1 MSNFQNSNKYINNK
15 NTKYSLDEIEIS
27 ENNTTHND
35 SLHKGKIL
43 TKTNSK
49 NYINEQNQKK
59 VNYYLALNTIH
70 KITNDTFQEL
80 SLNEFSEINIIN
92 TKDKNISNYIKN
104 PIKKEVI
111 KVGNILK
118 TIKTQ
123 EFKRPNMNLNNR
135 NLFNIINRIN
145 HSVTEVDEDESST
158 IINETKNTKS
168 IVNSIQKD
176 NNKKINNNT
185 ISNNKYKEKNIIKD
199 YNNFSTTIS
208 KNKLNKKVA
217 KNNSIGNNLL
227 YNLDIIND
235 LEESIDIKIKDYNK
249 NKEKNFSNNINPN
262 QLINQYFEKDPKKFF
277 GKNRNG
283 IFNSRIFKSF
293 DFRNLRKNSINYS
306 IHEIKHSKK
315 WSNVD
320 IVLKNKTKTTTGKK
334 LRKKYERSEL
344 KSNKG
349 IGNTINKNNLRYY
362 NSSKNEIYIREGK
375 NEDYLNNL
383 RYLTNENLAKN
394 LMGRF
399 NMCSQGIDDLFEN
412 MTFNINEKSKN
423 DSNYEKEDLNN
434 EKLEFSDF
442 LSNESGN
449 LKQNNNLASKELSNN
464 NDTFIIKINDNTY
477 YDLENENVISS
488 NKNKYKSENKQR
500 RNSYVLNCNSNNINN
515 INRSNDNFCSPQ
527 KIKEFTLIPFD
538 NSNNYKKRKSKLILE
553 QNNNNLNDNS
563 IEKRNKTQNFVNLI
577 PIEQDQNGFLDLSE
591 SPSYI
596 NTQSQHKLQNSSE
609 NNSLNNIID
618 NNNQS
623 HQQQYYSIYDI
634 EFYQNLLAANNS
646 YKKVNFQNIFKN
658 QPLINWEERLN
669 TLLWMMRICEEFA
682 FKRDTYHYSCF
693 YFDLYLYLSKEK
705 IKNKNELK
713 LIGITCISISAK
725 IEEVQIPKLEE
736 YAESIND
743 CTKMNKI
750 EDIINTEKKICR
762 ALGWKLIPMTISS
775 WLNWYTC
782 QWDLFVNSIDDIKEK
797 LLLITNDDN
806 ILFFK
811 KQNEVSYYNYRRIYQ
826 LIDLIALDFHSYKYE
841 IRYLVAA
848 SFLVSI
854 CLHYNLEYDSNKK
867 IFKKKNNLKNSDKKD
882 IGKALLNV
890 YTQFIEQSF
899 DYSFEDKKLNEC
911 ISYVYKFIN
920 FKFTYEIP
928 LIFQIEQDHLNDY
941 TYEDFISYQ
950 TTSENIYQYF
960 KDMQKKEA
968 KKTKNK
974 KSIKINKKLPINK
987 KNNKSQSSFKKQS
1000 STLKTRKSF
1009 SSRKSSSTKDN
1020 SKNKISNI

>member
-1 MSNFQNSNKYINNK
+1 MSNFQNSNKYINNN

-49 NYINEQNQKK
+49 NYLNEQKQKM
-59 VNYYLALNTIH
+59 VNYYLALNTIQ

-92 TKDKNISNYIKN
+92 TKDKNISNYINN
-104 PIKKEVI
+104 PIRKEVI

-123 EFKRPNMNLNNR
+123 EFKKSNMNFNNR
-135 NLFNIINRIN
+135 NLYNVINRN
-145 HSVTEVDEDESST
+145 NLHVTEVDEDDSST

-176 NNKKINNNT
+176 KNKQNNNNINNNK
-185 ISNNKYKEKNIIKD
+185 SKEKNIIKE
-199 YNNFSTTIS
+199 YNNNSTTIS
-208 KNKLNKKVA
+208 KNKINKKVA
-217 KNNSIGNNLL
+217 KNNSIGN
-227 YNLDIIND
+227 NLDIIND

-249 NKEKNFSNNINPN
+249 NKEKNFSNKIRPN
-262 QLINQYFEKDPKKFF
+262 QLINQYFEKDLKKLK
-277 GKNRNG
+277 GKNKNG
-283 IFNSRIFKSF
+283 IFNNRIFKSF
-293 DFRNLRKNSINYS
+293 DFRNLRKNGINYS

-344 KSNKG
+344 KSNKCVA
-349 IGNTINKNNLRYY
+349 NTLNKNNLRYY
-362 NSSKNEIYIREGK
+362 NSSKNEIYIKEDK
-375 NEDYLNNL
+375 NEEDLNNL
-383 RYLTNENLAKN
+383 KYLTNENLAKN
-394 LMGRF
+394 LMGKF
-399 NMCSQGIDDLFEN
+399 NMCSQCGDDLLEN

-423 DSNYEKEDLNN
+423 ESNNEKEDLNN
-434 EKLEFSDF
+434 EQLEFIDF

-449 LKQNNNLASKELSNN
+449 FKQNNNIASKEFSNN

-477 YDLENENVISS
+477 DLENENIVSS
-488 NKNKYKSENKQR
+488 NAKNKYKSENKQR
-500 RNSYVLNCNSNNINN
+500 RNSYILNCNSNNINY
-515 INRSNDNFCSPQ
+515 INRSNDNFSSPQ

-538 NSNNYKKRKSKLILE
+538 NSNNWKKQKSKLILE
-553 QNNNNLNDNS
+553 KNYNNPNENS
-563 IEKRNKTQNFVNLI
+563 IVKRNKTQHFVNLI
-577 PIEQDQNGFLDLSE
+577 PIEPDQNGFLDLSD

-609 NNSLNNIID
+609 NNSLNNNIE
-618 NNNQS
+618 NNDQT
-623 HQQQYYSIYDI
+623 HPQQYYSIYDL
-634 EFYQNLLAANNS
+634 EFYQNLLAANNG
-646 YKKVNFQNIFKN
+646 YKKINFQNVFKN
-658 QPLINWEERLN
+658 QPLANWEERLN

-693 YFDLYLYLSKEK
+693 YFDLYLFLSKEK

-725 IEEVQIPKLEE
+725 IEEVQIPKLAE

-743 CTKMNKI
+743 CNKFNKI
-750 EDIINTEKKICR
+750 EDIINTEKKICG

-797 LLLITNDDN
+797 LLLFTDDDN

-826 LIDLIALDFHSYKYE
+826 LIDLIALDYRSYKFE
-841 IRYLVAA
+841 IRYLIAA

-854 CLHYNLEYDSNKK
+854 CLHYNLEYDINKK
-867 IFKKKNNLKNSDKKD
+867 NLKKKSNSKYSDRKD
-882 IGKALLNV
+882 IGKVLLNV

-911 ISYVYKFIN
+911 ISYAYKFIN
-920 FKFTYEIP
+920 FKFNYEIP

-960 KDMQKKEA
+960 KDMEKKEA
-968 KKTKNK
+968 KKMKNK
-974 KSIKINKKLPINK
+974 ISIKINKKLPINK
-987 KNNKSQSSFKKQS
+987 KNNKSKSSFKKES